1 MAIESVEPR
10 AVKQAIK
17 ELQGKAEQLRRLL

>member
-1 MAIESVEPR
+1 MALESVEPR

-17 ELQGKAEQLRRLL
+17 ELLGKTDQLRRLL

>member
-1 MAIESVEPR
+1 MAIQTVEPR

-17 ELQGKAEQLRRLL
+17 ELLGKTEQLRRLL

>member
-1 MAIESVEPR
+1 MAIESIEPR

-17 ELQGKAEQLRRLL
+17 ELLGKTDQLRRLL

>member
-1 MAIESVEPR
+1 MALETVEPR
-10 AVKQAIK
+10 AVKHAIK

>member
-1 MAIESVEPR
+1 MAIESVETR
-10 AVKQAIK
+10 VVKQAIK

>member
-1 MAIESVEPR
+1 MVLESVEPR
-10 AVKQAIK
+10 AVKHAIK

>member
-1 MAIESVEPR
+1 MALESVEPR
-10 AVKQAIK
+10 AVKHAIK

>member
-10 AVKQAIK
+10 AVKNAIK
-17 ELQGKAEQLRRLL
+17 ELLGKAEQLRRLL

>member
-17 ELQGKAEQLRRLL
+17 ELHGKAEQLRRLL

>member
-10 AVKQAIK
+10 VVKQAIK
-17 ELQGKAEQLRRLL
+17 ELLGKAEQLRRLL